1 LDRIGS
7 NSKSEYELGL
17 AACLGSAVLW
27 GFLPIYWQAL
37 RPIDSYVIILYRI
50 LLVAVVCFVV
60 DLKIYGIGKI
70 IEPMKQKG
78 ILLRY
83 LAAGLLITF
92 NWSLYIWA
100 VNADFVIQ
108 TCIGYYIEPLVVC
121 IFGIVFFSEKISRY
135 KMIALVFAC
144 AGIVILLLHFGELP
158 LIAIGLSSTFA
169 AYAAIKKSFR
179 MEAMLSLFYE
189 TIFLAPPALIAIIYL
204 EINNKGALGTGQPY
218 QYGLLLLCGI
228 MTATPLGLFAASA
241 NRLPLITLGLIEYV
255 SPTITLILGI
265 FLFKEPFDI
274 VQLMAFVVIWIGLLF
289 FTYGEIKA
297 VKSLEP
303 EKQPV

>member
-1 LDRIGS
+1 MS
-7 NSKSEYELGL
+7 
-17 AACLGSAVLW
+17 SAVLW

-50 LLVAVVCFVV
+50 ILVAMVCFVV
-60 DLKIYGIGKI
+60 DLKIYGLEKI
-70 IEPMKQKG
+70 IAPMKQKG
-78 ILLRY
+78 VLLRY
-83 LAAGLLITF
+83 FIAGLLITF

-121 IFGIVFFSEKISRY
+121 VFGILFFSEKLSRY
-135 KMIALVFAC
+135 KMIAIIFAC
-144 AGIVILLLHFGELP
+144 AGILILLLNFGELP
-158 LIAIGLSSTFA
+158 FIAIGLSTTFA

-179 MEAMLSLFYE
+179 LEAMLSLLYE
-189 TIFLAPPALIAIIYL
+189 TMFLAPPALIIVLYL
-204 EINNKGALGTGQPY
+204 EINHKGALGVGEPY

-265 FLFKEPFDI
+265 FLFREPFDI
-274 VQLMAFVVIWIGLLF
+274 VQLGAFVVIWMGLIF
-289 FTYGEIKA
+289 FTFGEIKTVRNLGTEEQA
-297 VKSLEP
+297 N
-303 EKQPV
+303 

>member
-1 LDRIGS
+1 MDKIGS

-60 DLKIYGIGKI
+60 DLKIYGIRKI

-78 ILLRY
+78 VLLRY
-83 LAAGLLITF
+83 LAVGFLITF

-135 KMIALVFAC
+135 KMIALIFAC

-158 LIAIGLSSTFA
+158 LIAIGLSTTFA

-179 MEAMLSLFYE
+179 IEAMLSLFYE

-204 EINNKGALGTGQPY
+204 EINNKGALGAGESY

-265 FLFKEPFDI
+265 FLFREPFDI

-297 VKSLEP
+297 VKSLGT
-303 EKQPV
+303 EKQPE